1 MLTRN
6 GMGIWNLKVH
16 TQWHTSNNASPLN
29 FQKVSLGDYSHS
41 STATLAASLLKT
53 TWLAVKKEN
62 IDLLTS
68 LFHSAVNLYSPRNH
82 SEICIVFD
90 FFLHTLILLNS
101 LPAILSIWLSLK
113 AITMNWQILENSGY
127 LVFTGPAYLVL
138 SHWLVLFSKHPYPS
152 RGTVYNAQVLVSAQ
166 RVEMQFTSD
175 KLMLGASDRIFS
187 PLTEK
192 NIICQGNHHQ
202 LGC

>member
-90 FFLHTLILLNS
+90 FF
-101 LPAILSIWLSLK
+101 
-113 AITMNWQILENSGY
+113 
-127 LVFTGPAYLVL
+127 FTYTY
-138 SHWLVLFSKHPYPS
+138 SSEF
-152 RGTVYNAQVLVSAQ
+152 
-166 RVEMQFTSD
+166 FTSN
-175 KLMLGASDRIFS
+175 FVY
-187 PLTEK
+187 LTFIE
-192 NIICQGNHHQ
+192 GHHHELANFRELRLPCFYWACISSVKSLTGIVFKTPISFQ
-202 LGC
+202 HCLQCSSVSECSEGWNAIYFW